1 MASVADLVHE
11 EALRELA
18 EAGAY
23 DEGTNWAHQQ
33 RLIEL
38 AEFGPLRVT
47 GWVHGCEVELR
58 AIGDELAWSC
68 TCPATGNRLCA
79 HAVALAVETWR
90 HAP

>member
-1 MASVADLVHE
+1 MVSVADLVHE

-23 DEGTNWAHQQ
+23 DEGTKWADQQ

-58 AIGDELAWSC
+58 STGDELAWSC
-68 TCPATGNRLCA
+68 SCPSAGTQLCA
-79 HAVALAVETWR
+79 HVVALAIETWR
-90 HAP
+90 RAP